1 MLAIWRIVGSDLK
14 LTLFWKQKTYKY
26 DCKVS
31 RIPQFKM
38 QFKVIASVLL
48 FFVAQATAVAQQRC
62 TLTYMVLCVKA
73 KTNHI
78 FSWITQAILKL

>member
-1 MLAIWRIVGSDLK
+1 MLAIWQIIGSNLK
-14 LTLFWKQKTYKY
+14 LTLLWKQKTYKY

-48 FFVAQATAVAQQRC
+48 FFVAQTMAQQRC
-62 TLTYMVLCVKA
+62 KLAYTVLCQGK
-73 KTNHI
+73 N
-78 FSWITQAILKL
+78 